1 MKHALSLLLATVLLF
16 APASAQTTLTSEI
29 TNSNVNPMT
38 QSGVITFITDFGFP
52 TGELAVR
59 TKLDCLNAS
68 SVVDA
73 FKSDGMG
80 SFGPKADPASLPT
93 VTAAKVMQTSP
104 TAIQVP
110 SIAGTLRMYCK
121 DKVLY
126 TDFSGAFGK
135 GAVKGR
141 DQLGDG
147 TIDARQLSRAM
158 SGTIE
163 YNVPLYAE
171 KRPSDGIVDTVDLRV
186 ALNADTFSTPKSIYD
201 LSIGYLGSNPVVAV
215 FLYDAKKNTLLP
227 LKYGDNSTGIPKA
240 RNLPVG
246 DVMEFYFATNFQMP
260 DGWRKVTLDLKHQ
273 TVSNVAT
280 SKPSGA
286 TYVK

>member
-1 MKHALSLLLATVLLF
+1 MKHAVSLLLATVMLS
-16 APASAQTTLTSEI
+16 AHASAQTTPTSEI

-80 SFGPKADPASLPT
+80 SFGPEADPASLPI
-93 VTAAKVMQTSP
+93 VTAAKVVQASSTS
-104 TAIQVP
+104 IQVP

-135 GAVKGR
+135 GAIEGR

-147 TIDARQLSRAM
+147 TIDVRQLSRAM
-158 SGTIE
+158 SGTIQ
-163 YNVPLYAE
+163 YNVPLYATT
-171 KRPSDGIVDTVDLRV
+171 RPSDGIVDIVGLSVT
-186 ALNADTFSTPKSIYD
+186 LNADTFKTPKSIYN
-201 LSIGYLGSNPVVAV
+201 LSIDYFGSNPVAAV

-227 LKYGDNSTGIPKA
+227 LKYGDNSSGIARA
-240 RNLPVG
+240 RNLPVSDG
-246 DVMEFYFATNFQMP
+246 DRVLLRDELSGTGRMAESHHRPQAP
-260 DGWRKVTLDLKHQ
+260 DGLQ
-273 TVSNVAT
+273 CGNQ
-280 SKPSGA
+280 
-286 TYVK
+286 